1 MPQVAFH
8 FNVESKLDYVCR
20 LARKYVRQGSRLLIT
35 GRRDDLLQLDR
46 MLWEMAPA
54 DFVAHCL
61 GECGPE
67 LRTASAV
74 LLSEEPAQ
82 RDQHDVL
89 VNLGENVPA
98 GFEAFERVVEIVSQ
112 GDEQDRAGA
121 RQRWRFYAA
130 EGHPIVRHDLKAGEG
145 TQ

>member
-20 LARKYVRQGSRLLIT
+20 LARKYVRQGSRLVIT

-46 MLWEMAPA
+46 MLWEMAPT
-54 DFVAHCL
+54 DFVSHCL
-61 GECGPE
+61 GECGAE
-67 LRTASAV
+67 LRAASAV

-82 RDQHDVL
+82 PDGHDVL
-89 VNLGENVPA
+89 VNLGDDVPA
-98 GFEAFERVVEIVSQ
+98 GFAAFERVVEVVSQ
-112 GDEQDRAGA
+112 DDEQDRAGA

-130 EGHPIVRHDLKAGEG
+130 EGHPIVRHDIKTGG
-145 TQ
+145 STQ